1 MRKLTLGFSSC
12 PNDTFIFEALIS
24 GRVGGDLQF
33 DVHMADVEEL
43 NLLAT
48 SHELD
53 VTKLSYNAF
62 AHVADD
68 YQLLNS
74 GSALGRGCGPLLI
87 CKEASKVSIEQLAHA
102 SVAIPGKL
110 TTANLLLGYA
120 FPEIRNKQGFLFSEI
135 EEAVISGKVDAGVII
150 HENRFTY
157 QDKGLRLIADLGN
170 VWEAKTGFMIP
181 LGGIAVKR
189 SLPEAVRSEIDRLLK
204 ASVEFAWRNESTVM
218 PYVSRHAQ
226 EMSEEVM
233 KQHIG
238 LYVNEFTAD
247 LGTEGRAA
255 VRYLYEVGEGLGIT
269 PHVNADLLFV

>member
-1 MRKLTLGFSSC
+1 MRKLSLGFSSC
-12 PNDTFIFEALIS
+12 PNDTFIFEALIN
-24 GRVGGDLQF
+24 GRVGGDLEF

-43 NLLAT
+43 NRLAT
-48 SHELD
+48 CGELD

-62 AHVADD
+62 GHVADE

-87 CKEASKVSIEQLAHA
+87 CRENSNINIERLAET

-110 TTANLLLGYA
+110 TTANLLLGFA
-120 FPEIRNKQGFLFSEI
+120 FPEIGNKHEFLFSEI

-157 QDKGLRLIADLGN
+157 QDNGLRLLADLGD

-189 SLPEAVRSEIDRLLK
+189 SLPEELKSEIDRLLK
-204 ASVEFAWRNESTVM
+204 ASVEFAWRNASTVM

-247 LGTEGRAA
+247 LGTEGKAA
-255 VRYLYEVGEGLGIT
+255 VKYLYEVGEKLDIT
-269 PHVNADLLFV
+269 PRVNADSLFV